1 MMRIWQIQA
10 RCLGKN
16 HMTYELKDYLKAIN
30 QTKEPLLDTEDE
42 QWEKK
47 YPSFIINKCL
57 APFPDTVMLVNEINQ
72 LHHLDKKLQFDFLIN
87 SLRPRKRY
95 TPWMKAK
102 KLENLEY
109 VKEYYGYNN
118 EKARNA
124 LNILNDEQISSIKTK
139 LNKGGR
145 DGRS

>member
-1 MMRIWQIQA
+1 M
-10 RCLGKN
+10 
-16 HMTYELKDYLKAIN
+16 YELKSYLNAIN
-30 QTKEPLLDTEDE
+30 YTKEPLLDTEDD

-47 YPSFIINKCL
+47 YPSYIINKCI
-57 APFPDTVMLVNEINQ
+57 APFPDSLMLVNEINQ

-87 SLRPRKRY
+87 SLRPRKRF

-109 VKEYYGYNN
+109 VKELYGYNN
-118 EKARNA
+118 EKAKSA
-124 LNILNDEQISSIKTK
+124 LDILNDEQISAIKRK

>member
-1 MMRIWQIQA
+1 M
-10 RCLGKN
+10 
-16 HMTYELKDYLKAIN
+16 YELKDYLNAIN
-30 QTKEPLLDTEDE
+30 YTKEPLMNTEDE

-47 YPSFIINKCL
+47 YPPFCVNNCV
-57 APFPDTVMLVNEINQ
+57 APFPDTVMLLNEINQ
-72 LHHLDKKLQFDFLIN
+72 LHHLDNKLQFDFLIN

-95 TPWMKAK
+95 TPWLKAT

-118 EKARNA
+118 EKAKAA
-124 LNILNDEQISSIKTK
+124 LDILNDEQISAIKTR

-145 DGRS
+145 DGRN

>member
-1 MMRIWQIQA
+1 M
-10 RCLGKN
+10 
-16 HMTYELKDYLKAIN
+16 YELKDYLKAIN
-30 QTKEPLLDTEDE
+30 QTKEPLLDTEDD

-47 YPSFIINKCL
+47 YPPFIINKCI

>member
-1 MMRIWQIQA
+1 M
-10 RCLGKN
+10 
-16 HMTYELKDYLKAIN
+16 YELKAYLNAIN
-30 QTKEPLLDTEDE
+30 YTKESLLDSEDE

-47 YPSFIINKCL
+47 YYPFIVNKCV

-95 TPWMKAK
+95 TPWLKAK

-109 VKEYYGYNN
+109 VKEFYGYNN
-118 EKARNA
+118 EKAKVA
-124 LNILNDEQISSIKTK
+124 LDILNDEQISYIKRK
-139 LNKGGR
+139 LNKGGK
-145 DGRS
+145 DGRN